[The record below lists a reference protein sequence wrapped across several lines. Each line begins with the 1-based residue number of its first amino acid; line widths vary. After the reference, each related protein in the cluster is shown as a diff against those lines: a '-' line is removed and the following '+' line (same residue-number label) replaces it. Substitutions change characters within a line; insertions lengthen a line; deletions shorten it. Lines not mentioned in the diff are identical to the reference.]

1 MKKLTPNILA
11 LLFLTAVILLGN
23 FFLDEG
29 NDYWHFLTHH
39 MVLNIGTALVAITT
53 GLLVKNY
60 FYVIIGS
67 SFVLLVYCLTYIF
80 SPGSDLI
87 SQFFLAL
94 YTIFLGFSVLANLC
108 RHYKDWVLARP

>member
-1 MKKLTPNILA
+1 MKKLAPNFLA
-11 LLFLTAVILLGN
+11 LLFLAAVILLGN
-23 FFLDEG
+23 ILLDEG

-39 MVLNIGTALVAITT
+39 MVLNIGSALIAITI

-67 SFVLLVYCLTYIF
+67 SFVLLVYCLIYMF
-80 SPGSDLI
+80 SPGSALI

-108 RHYKDWVLARP
+108 RHYKDWILAKP

>member
-1 MKKLTPNILA
+1 MKKLTPNFLA
-11 LLFLTAVILLGN
+11 LFLLSAVVLLGN
-23 FFLDEG
+23 VFLDEG

-39 MVLNIGTALVAITT
+39 MVLNIGTALIAIAI

-60 FYVIIGS
+60 LYVIIGA
-67 SFVLLVYCLTYIF
+67 SFVLLVYCLTYMF
-80 SPGSDLI
+80 SPGSLLI

-94 YTIFLGFSVLANLC
+94 YTIFLGFSALSNLC